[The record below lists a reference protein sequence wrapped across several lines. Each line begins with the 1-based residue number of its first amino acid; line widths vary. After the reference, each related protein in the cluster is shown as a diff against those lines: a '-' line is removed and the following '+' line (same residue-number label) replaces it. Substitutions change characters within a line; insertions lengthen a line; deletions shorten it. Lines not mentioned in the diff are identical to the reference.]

1 MNNYDITHDL
11 ATTRT
16 QQAPTFK
23 QFDKGQTITITLLDG
38 GQPVDFEDMS
48 VMAFFRLPNGAT
60 EQKECEVVN
69 EKIVAELEGK
79 LLLRTGYVQIEFKLY
94 NKDLSTVKTFTLGYY
109 VDSSVNMTVSG
120 GAASGG
126 TGGSTIPSPIVT
138 TDPTKKKYVILAFA
152 GQSNSVGYDESK
164 IDPLFDGK
172 THPRIKQL
180 GLYDPDNLKPIP
192 LTYCA
197 QNLQNMEALKTGV
210 DRTGTKGLHLPLAK
224 LVLKHIPDDYELLV
238 ISAAYGGTAFTQGT
252 GNGSYNTTDL
262 RPNNYS
268 PLPRWGENS
277 AFYLTLRDR
286 IERVLSWNE
295 DNYFMGLVWMQGE
308 HDRKNA
314 AGHKQGFETMM
325 DAFFNHFNNSPYKT
339 RVKGGEW
346 SREQVYMHDTTPTW
360 TTRQEMVNGQ
370 NTNQFAQITANY
382 KEWCRE
388 FDTYTVLTYPKA
400 DSRLYTNET
409 GGAPKTAGGVQY
421 GSTTADQP
429 THFGNNAFRK
439 IVAPQVYN
447 KMLQNGLFD
456 F

>member
-1 MNNYDITHDL
+1 MNNYEIIHDL
-11 ATTRT
+11 SSSTR
-16 QQAPTFK
+16 QKAPTFK
-23 QFDKGQTITITLLDG
+23 QYDKGQTITIILQDDG
-38 GQPVDFEDMS
+38 KPVDFTNMS
-48 VMAFFRLPNGAT
+48 VMAFYRLPNGAT
-60 EQKECEVVN
+60 EQKEC
-69 EKIVAELEGK
+69 KIENGKIIAELNGN
-79 LLLRTGYVQIEFKLY
+79 LLLRTGYVQIDFKLY
-94 NKDLSTVKTFTLGYY
+94 DKSYTTIKTFSLGYY
-109 VDSSVNMTVSG
+109 VDSSVNMDVP
-120 GAASGG
+120 
-126 TGGSTIPSPIVT
+126 GGSTSTIVS
-138 TDPTKKKYVILAFA
+138 DPTKKKYVILAFA

-164 IDPLFDGK
+164 IDPLFDAK

-238 ISAAYGGTAFTQGT
+238 ISAAYGGTAFTI
-252 GNGSYNTTDL
+252 GNGDGSYNTTDL
-262 RPNNYS
+262 RPNNYN
-268 PLPRWGENS
+268 PLPKWGVNS

-295 DNYFMGLVWMQGE
+295 DNYFLGLVWMQGE

-314 AGHKQGFETMM
+314 AGHKQGFENMM
-325 DAFFNHFNNSPYKT
+325 NAFFNHFNNSPYKT

-360 TTRQEMVNGQ
+360 TTRQEMANGQ

-409 GGAPKTAGGVQY
+409 NGAPKTAGGVSY
-421 GSTTADQP
+421 GSTTSDQP

-447 KMLQNGLFD
+447 KMLKNGLFD